1 MICSIAYIS
10 ADTIS
15 VSIDKSTDY
24 SLYNYIINN
33 IIKVKYCVITWGIH

>member
-1 MICSIAYIS
+1 MICSIVYIS

-15 VSIDKSTDY
+15 VSIDKATDY

-33 IIKVKYCVITWGIH
+33 IIKVKYCVTTWEIH